1 VPERIVVAM
10 SGGVD
15 SSVAAARLVEQGWEV
30 VGVTLHLWD
39 QLPGTARGRCCAPE
53 DVHDARRVADRLGI
67 AHYSFDRRDT
77 FLREVVGPF
86 IDEYLRGRTPSP
98 CTTCNQQIKL
108 PVLLRVADMMG
119 ARKVATGH
127 YARVVR
133 DAAGHARVARGIDHH
148 KDQSYYLYALAPAV
162 LERLEL
168 VLGSSTKICVREE
181 ALRRGLAGA
190 GKGESQDLCFVSGAK
205 YHEVVKRFASDRIR
219 PGIIVDTKGDR
230 LADHGG
236 IHRFTV
242 GQRKGLGISPGPAHF
257 VTRIEPDQARVV
269 VGPEADLF
277 AQEVRVAQPRL
288 ASGVTL
294 PVRAS
299 VRVRYRHD
307 GQAAWLRDDGGA
319 LSIVFDEPVR
329 APALG
334 QAAVGYDGEVVVAGG
349 IITQVVPQAV
359 A

>member
-1 VPERIVVAM
+1 M

-15 SSVAAARLVEQGWEV
+15 SSVAAARLVDQGWEV

-67 AHYSFDRRDT
+67 PHYSFDRRDT
-77 FLREVVGPF
+77 FLREVVEPF
-86 IDEYLRGRTPSP
+86 VEEYLRGHTPSP
-98 CTTCNQQIKL
+98 CTKCNQQIKL
-108 PVLLRVADMMG
+108 PALLRIADMIG

-127 YARVVR
+127 YARVLR
-133 DAAGHARVARGIDHH
+133 DARGHVRVARGLDLG
-148 KDQSYYLYALAPAV
+148 KDQSYYLYALAPDV

-168 VLGSSTKICVREE
+168 VLGTSTKADVRQE

-190 GKGESQDLCFVSGAK
+190 SKGESQDLCFVPGAS
-205 YHEVVKRFASDRIR
+205 YHEVIERFAGDRIR
-219 PGIIVDTKGDR
+219 PGIIVDRTGQR
-230 LADHGG
+230 LADHRG

-242 GQRKGLGISPGPAHF
+242 GQRKGLGLGPGPTRF
-257 VTRIEPDQARVV
+257 VTRIDGDEARVV

-277 AQEVRVAQPRL
+277 SSKIRVAAPRL
-288 ASGVTL
+288 ASGVVL
-294 PVRAS
+294 PMRAS

-307 GQAAWLRDDGGA
+307 GQDAWLRDEGGT
-319 LSIVFDEPVR
+319 LCICFDEPVR
-329 APALG
+329 APTVG
-334 QAAVGYDGEVVVAGG
+334 QAAVGYDGDFVVAGG
-349 IITQVVPQAV
+349 VVTEVIPQAV